1 MFAAERLKIIEQYL
15 KSSGHLEVTTIS
27 AMLGVSEVTIRRD
40 LERLEREGILIRT
53 HGGAVL
59 NEENT
64 GNTAAS
70 SPVFPLLTPTD
81 QDIVQTAF
89 SLLNEGDVILLSG
102 QMLVRQLATVL
113 TNQKLKLTVLTND
126 LITAY
131 SLRNCTQVNTVM
143 LGGQL
148 SVPEGASYGLLT
160 QTNMANFH
168 VSKMF
173 FEVDAVSRQLAM
185 TVDSTEKAEFLQKA
199 FSIASEK
206 ILLCPS
212 SRFDHTAFFRVG
224 EISSI
229 TTLVS
234 DSNLSDFYKE
244 AAFQRDLRLY
254 TSLSLYEFPST
265 S

>member
-1 MFAAERLKIIEQYL
+1 M
-15 KSSGHLEVTTIS
+15 
-27 AMLGVSEVTIRRD
+27 
-40 LERLEREGILIRT
+40 
-53 HGGAVL
+53 
-59 NEENT
+59 
-64 GNTAAS
+64 
-70 SPVFPLLTPTD
+70 
-81 QDIVQTAF
+81 QTAF

-113 TNQKLKLTVLTND
+113 TNQNLKLTVLTND